1 VRITERNCA
10 AHLWH
15 VVAMYMRETAS
26 WCEARY
32 RQLQESGVGLN
43 SAPQPAEA
51 ATAVAVTVPSGA
63 TVDPFGGSAAAAPTD
78 ADPADAVTSTVK
90 APAVTSSPAQ
100 ASGRAAALPVTPADA
115 DSADRPHEAVLV
127 DADRTIANF
136 PNLAVGGGTSVGPVV
151 AENSISAEQG
161 TGFLPS
167 GTGASSEQ
175 APRAELQLLIT
186 HFAVLCAGRRERLLN
201 ERAHV
206 SQRS

>member
-63 TVDPFGGSAAAAPTD
+63 TVDPFGASAAAAPTD
-78 ADPADAVTSTVK
+78 AAPAVAVTSTVK
-90 APAVTSSPAQ
+90 AATSSPAQ

-115 DSADRPHEAVLV
+115 DSADQPHEAVLV
-127 DADRTIANF
+127 DADRTIPNF

-161 TGFLPS
+161 TGLLPS

-175 APRAELQLLIT
+175 APRAELQQLIT